1 MAELNCNACESL
13 RQEAPEFV
21 VNGLTDDMCTSLGND
36 TGLIPTSGNNDCTD
50 LDNLND
56 CLVGNMAAEIES
68 YDVCDWKEFM
78 RNFVPNVWTTLK
90 AQICAICGMWTNIH
104 DLWTN
109 VNKLNCMVNY
119 MIEGASFSV
128 GEEPTDGSYVVAG
141 KGVSFYE
148 VGETARSSD
157 INLQYYGG
165 MGIFNGSFII
175 HTSNFTD
182 AKATPNFD
190 NGSSMET
197 SKNRKG
203 NSVWEQT
210 GKPKTDGHS
219 VGTELLYEMR
229 LKRSEFPQLRSISA
243 GRGQESS
250 GGAFHT
256 RMAVFHEGQYA
267 HGQHGECKITSKAPV
282 NQYADEGH
290 LVPPGYTYV
299 QIRASWMDMAFNDG
313 SQYTAK
319 GWCGIKL
326 NKDDI
331 SDC

>member
-1 MAELNCNACESL
+1 MANVNCSACEEL
-13 RQEAPEFV
+13 RQDAPELI
-21 VNGLTDDMCTSLGND
+21 VNGLTDDMCTSLQND
-36 TGLIPTSGNNDCTD
+36 TGLVPSNGNDDCTD
-50 LDNLND
+50 LNNLND
-56 CLVGNMAAEIES
+56 CLVGNMETEVDA
-68 YDVCDWKEFM
+68 YNTCDWKPFM
-78 RNFVPNVWTTLK
+78 KKFIPNVWTTGK
-90 AQICAICGMWTNIH
+90 GIICALCGVWTNVH
-104 DLWTN
+104 NLWTN
-109 VNKLNCMVNY
+109 VNKLNCMISY
-119 MIEGASFSV
+119 MIEGANFSV
-128 GEEPTDGSYVVAG
+128 GEEETDGSYVVAG

-175 HTSNFTD
+175 HTQDFQD

-190 NGSSMET
+190 NGSTIRT
-197 SKNRKG
+197 STQRKG

-229 LKRSEFPQLRSISA
+229 IKRSEFPQLRSISA

-256 RMAVFHEGQYA
+256 RMVIFTEGEYA
-267 HGQHGECKITSKAPV
+267 HGQHGECKVSSATPA
-282 NQYADEGH
+282 NAYADSGH
-290 LVPPGYTYV
+290 LVPPGYMYV
-299 QIRASWMDMAFNDG
+299 QIRVSWMDMAFNDG

-326 NKDDI
+326 NQDSIDD
-331 SDC
+331 C